1 MDVNPFFALCV
12 FALSTFFARHLLQVM
27 RPLRP
32 LSQKLRALVLRPL
45 AGWAVLL
52 LALLVYW
59 VQLYHSHQ
67 AQLQQVQL
75 QAHQGATQTVHALA
89 LQTEAFI
96 RKIDYVAIH
105 LSEHWTSQNRQEF
118 LNSVQITEQS
128 FPAGGLAQVGVAD
141 ARGNIVFSSLS
152 PHKPPQGA
160 DGQPLSI
167 ADREHFKVHADN
179 IDELP
184 HLFISHPVL
193 GRVSQQWTVQFSRPL
208 HDDQG
213 RFAGVIVLSVLA
225 RHLSQALQNI
235 FPDPIDVALLLRADG
250 AYLARSQGMEAVMGQ
265 SVPRSRQFL
274 TDPSTTQGVYEVVA
288 PPDGIERYYAW
299 RRVSHYPV
307 IVSLGIGKQRALAS
321 VQKALHHS
329 HLQNILGSSILL
341 LAAAWITYLWI
352 QRSQQAQVLATTS
365 ERLTLAL
372 HGGNLGSWDWNCQT
386 QENHFNALWASR
398 LGYQPEELPAHFST
412 WQERVHPEDWPMVDA
427 ACTAHLQGETAYYE
441 AEYRMRHRDG
451 HWVWVLDRGQVV
463 EWASDGRPRRMAGT
477 VLDVSD
483 RKQAEAAAQASH
495 ERLDKLMREVPGTV
509 YQYLQRADGSA
520 CLPYA
525 SPGIQ
530 DIYGIR
536 PEEVEHSA
544 DKLLARL
551 HPADRHRVLQSIAQS
566 AELLQ
571 PWRCE
576 YRVRLPDGGVRWVLG
591 QANPE
596 RTPEGS
602 TLWHGYIH
610 DITAEHAAAEA
621 LRLNAE
627 YLRLALQAVRD
638 GLWSWDLASGR
649 LEWDERIR
657 EMLGEPH
664 LPESLDYQ
672 DWLQRLHPADRERVL
687 PQWDAQMQQHPDQV
701 ISAEYRMRTAK
712 GQWLWIEA
720 RGRIVAWGED
730 GLPTRMVGTYTDI
743 SARVAQTQLHQA
755 LIDQSRAAILL
766 VDQQR
771 NILYAN
777 ARLLEIFAQPGEDI
791 TLRPMSSL
799 HVDQTTFEGMQASYE
814 TLRQQGK
821 VRFEYPMRDI
831 QGQVRWFDMHAVL
844 RDPEDPESSDVVWT
858 MVDITEKH
866 QSAAALAMERLRLTT
881 LLERFPGGVLMEDSH
896 GIVTMANQ
904 NLCDWLELPGPPS
917 TLQGLT
923 HEVLCDQL
931 GPLRATWL
939 SVPGNAANGEKR
951 RNTEVLCTS
960 GRTLEINWVPIVRD
974 GEQLG
979 RFWLLQDISERKQR
993 EMTLATLAA
1002 TDVLT
1007 NLPNRRSFMVS
1018 LEEAIMGRK
1027 NQPEHGTALLMM
1039 DIDHFKRINDSYGH
1053 PVGDVVLQHVAQIIR
1068 HKLRQNDVAGR
1079 LGGEEFAA
1087 LLHHIQAPD
1096 ALALANRL
1104 RESLAQTPAITTVGK
1119 VNVTI
1124 SIGLVMLS
1132 NDSATHNLSRADEAL
1147 YQAKHSGRNRVCVW
1161 EP

>member
-1 MDVNPFFALCV
+1 
-12 FALSTFFARHLLQVM
+12 M
-27 RPLRP
+27 RCLRP
-32 LSQKLRALVLRPL
+32 VLQKARALVLRPL

-52 LALLVYW
+52 VALAVYW

-67 AQLQQVQL
+67 TQLQQVQS
-75 QAHQGATQTVHALA
+75 QTRQGATQTVHALA
-89 LQTEAFI
+89 LQTEALI

-105 LSEHWTSQNRQEF
+105 LGEHWTSQNRQEF
-118 LNSVQITEQS
+118 LDSLHITEQS
-128 FPAGGLAQVGVAD
+128 FPAGSLAQVGIAD
-141 ARGNIVFSSLS
+141 VRGNIVFSSLS
-152 PHKPPQGA
+152 PNKQPQGS
-160 DGQPLSI
+160 DGQPISI

-184 HLFISHPVL
+184 YLFISRPVL

-208 HDDQG
+208 HDAQG
-213 RFAGVIVLSVLA
+213 RFSGVIVLSVPA

-235 FPDPIDVALLLRADG
+235 FPDHIDVALLLRADG

-265 SVPRSRQFL
+265 SVPRTRQFL
-274 TDPSTTQGVYEVVA
+274 ADPSTTQGIYEVVA

-307 IVSLGIGKQRALAS
+307 IVSLGIGKERALAA

-341 LAAAWITYLWI
+341 LAAAWITYLWL
-352 QRSQQAQVLATTS
+352 QQSRQAKELATTS
-365 ERLTLAL
+365 ERLALAL

-386 QENHFNALWASR
+386 QENHFSALWAAR
-398 LGYQPEELPAHFST
+398 LGYQLDELPARFST
-412 WQERVHPEDWPMVDA
+412 WQERVHPEDWPAVQA
-427 ACTAHLQGETAYYE
+427 ACTAHLQGESPYYE

-463 EWASDGRPRRMAGT
+463 EWMADGRPRRMAGT
-477 VLDVSD
+477 VLDISD
-483 RKQAEAAAQASH
+483 RKHAEAAAQASQ
-495 ERLDKLMREVPGTV
+495 ERLAKLMREVPGVV

-520 CLPYA
+520 CIPYA
-525 SPGIQ
+525 SPGVEAL
-530 DIYGIR
+530 YGISAA
-536 PEEVEHSA
+536 EVEHSA
-544 DKLLARL
+544 DKMIARL
-551 HPADRHRVLQSIAQS
+551 HPADRHRVLHSIAQS
-566 AELLQ
+566 ADNLQ

-576 YRVRLPDGGVRWVLG
+576 YRARLPDGQVRWVLG

-596 RTPEGS
+596 RTPEGD

-638 GLWSWDLASGR
+638 GLWSWDMDTGS

-657 EMLGEPH
+657 EMLGEVS
-664 LPESLDYQ
+664 LPAVLNYQ
-672 DWLQRLHPADRERVL
+672 DWLYRLHPTDRERVL
-687 PQWDAQMQQHPDQV
+687 PQWNAQIQQHPDQV
-701 ISAEYRMRTAK
+701 ISAEYRMRTAQ

-720 RGRIVAWGED
+720 RGRIVAWGDD
-730 GLPTRMVGTYTDI
+730 GLPARMVGTYTDI
-743 SARVAQTQLHQA
+743 STRVAQTQLHQA

-771 NILYAN
+771 HILYAN
-777 ARLLEIFAQPGEDI
+777 ARLSKIFAQPGQDI
-791 TLRPMSSL
+791 TQQPMSSL
-799 HVDQTTFEGMQASYE
+799 HISPASFEAMQSRYE
-814 TLRQQGK
+814 ALRQQGK
-821 VRFEYPMRDI
+821 VRFEYPMRDA

-844 RDPEDPESSDVVWT
+844 RDPEDPEGSDVVWT

-881 LLERFPGGVLMEDSH
+881 LLERFPGGVLMEDAH

-904 NLCDWLELPGPPS
+904 NLCDWLELPGPPN

-923 HEVLCDQL
+923 HEALCAQL

-939 SVPGNAANGEKR
+939 SVPGSSANGEKR
-951 RNTEVLCTS
+951 RNTEVLCSS
-960 GRTLEINWVPIVRD
+960 GRTLEVNWVPIVRD
-974 GEQLG
+974 SEQLG

-993 EMTLATLAA
+993 ETALATLAA

-1018 LEEAIMGRK
+1018 LEEAIMGSK
-1027 NQPEHGTALLMM
+1027 NHPEHGTALLMM

-1053 PVGDVVLQHVAQIIR
+1053 PVGDVVLQHVAQLIR

-1079 LGGEEFAA
+1079 LGGEEFAV
-1087 LLHHIQAPD
+1087 LLQKIQLPD

-1104 RESLAQTPAITTVGK
+1104 REALAKTPALTSAGK
-1119 VNVTI
+1119 VTVTI
-1124 SIGLVMLS
+1124 SIGMVMLS
-1132 NDSATHNLSRADEAL
+1132 GDDATRSLSHADEAL
-1147 YQAKHSGRNRVCVW
+1147 YLAKNSGRNRICVW
-1161 EP
+1161 ES